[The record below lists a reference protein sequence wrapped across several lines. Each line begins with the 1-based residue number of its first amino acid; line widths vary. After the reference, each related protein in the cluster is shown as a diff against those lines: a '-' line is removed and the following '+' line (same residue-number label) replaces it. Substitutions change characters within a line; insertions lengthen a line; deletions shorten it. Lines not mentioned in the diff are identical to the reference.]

1 MKIVKESDI
10 HRKLLIGKKDLFI
23 ISLNFKKLQMIK
35 KYKQQLIFDSNTN
48 INQLIMLH
56 LCNLNFFNRLSKLQ
70 YIHS

>member
-35 KYKQQLIFDSNTN
+35 KYKQQLIFDSNKK
-48 INQLIMLH
+48 
-56 LCNLNFFNRLSKLQ
+56 F
-70 YIHS
+70 